1 MVCPTCS
8 IGELSTY
15 PIDRCATLRAHRILK
30 SGDSQLENSLL
41 SFSNQLASIAEQSAP
56 GIVAVHSHPRA
67 AASGVHWRPGVIV
80 TTEHALRR
88 DDEVRVVT
96 ASGEELRAEVAGRD
110 PGSDLA
116 VLKVSGFD
124 APVAKQAAA
133 SDAKAGNLVLALG
146 RSRSGG
152 LTASLGIVSSVN
164 GPWQTWRGGRLD
176 RYVRLDLSVYP
187 GASGGPIIDAAGQAI
202 GIATVA
208 LSRTSPIA
216 IPVETVN
223 RVTDSLLQHG
233 TVPRG
238 FIGVGLQPVA
248 LPDHL
253 KSKLNLTQD
262 TALIV
267 VSVHPGGPAENAG
280 VMLGDLLVELAGK
293 PVADTDDVQ
302 GALEG
307 SVGKSVPAGVVR
319 GGGSVNLD
327 ITVGLRPRRSC

>member
-1 MVCPTCS
+1 MCKAARTSHPE
-8 IGELSTY
+8 IGTWGQVNNLPHKETG
-15 PIDRCATLRAHRILK
+15 DR
-30 SGDSQLENSLL
+30 QLENSLL
-41 SFSNQLASIAEQSAP
+41 SFSNQLASIAEQSGPA
-56 GIVAVHSHPRA
+56 IVAVHSDPRS
-67 AASGVHWRPGVIV
+67 AASGVHWRPGVVV
-80 TTEHALRR
+80 TTAHALRR
-88 DDEVRVVT
+88 DDDIRVIT
-96 ASGEELRAEVAGRD
+96 SSGIDLKAEVAGRD

-116 VLKVSGFD
+116 VLKVSGFE
-124 APVAKQAAA
+124 APAATQAPTG
-133 SDAKAGNLVLALG
+133 DAKAGNIVLALG

-187 GASGGPIIDAAGQAI
+187 GASGGAVIDAAGQVL

-223 RVTDSLLQHG
+223 RVTDSLLAHG

-262 TALIV
+262 TGLMV
-267 VSVHPGGPAENAG
+267 VSVHPSGPAENAG

-302 GALEG
+302 GALEE
-307 SVGKSVPAGVVR
+307 SVGKSVPARVVR
-319 GGGSVNLD
+319 GGANVSLD

>member
-1 MVCPTCS
+1 
-8 IGELSTY
+8 
-15 PIDRCATLRAHRILK
+15 
-30 SGDSQLENSLL
+30 LENSLL
-41 SFSNQLASIAEQSAP
+41 SFSNQLASIAEQAAP
-56 GIVAVHSHPRA
+56 TIVGVQSDPRT
-67 AASGVHWRPGVIV
+67 AASGVHWRPGVVV
-80 TTEHALRR
+80 TAAHALRR
-88 DDEVRVVT
+88 DDEIRILT
-96 ASGEELRAEVAGRD
+96 ASGEELKAELAGRD
-110 PGSDLA
+110 PGTDLA
-116 VLKVSGFD
+116 VLKIAGFD
-124 APVAKQAAA
+124 APAATQAAA
-133 SDAKAGNLVLALG
+133 GDAKAGNLVLALG
-146 RSRSGG
+146 RSRGGG

-164 GPWQTWRGGRLD
+164 GPWQTWRGGRLE

-187 GASGGPIIDAAGQAI
+187 GASGGPVIDAAGRAI

-223 RVTDSLLQHG
+223 RVTDSLLTHG

-253 KSKLNLTQD
+253 KSKLNLTQS

-267 VSVHPGGPAENAG
+267 VSVHPGGPAENGG

-293 PVADTDDVQ
+293 QVADTDDVQ

-307 SVGKSVPAGVVR
+307 SVGKSVPARVVR
-319 GGGSVNLD
+319 GGASVNLD
-327 ITVGLRPRRSC
+327 ITVGLRPRGSC